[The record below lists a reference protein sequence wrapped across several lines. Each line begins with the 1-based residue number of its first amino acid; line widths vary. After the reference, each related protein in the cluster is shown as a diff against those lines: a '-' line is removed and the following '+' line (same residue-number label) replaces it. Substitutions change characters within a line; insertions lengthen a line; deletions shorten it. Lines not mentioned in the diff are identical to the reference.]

1 MNDMVFGTDC
11 QLSIE
16 FLFYLEYLY
25 FMNQFFLKS
34 LFCYVNQ
41 IEYKYII
48 YSIIVLP
55 FFEKFFVFDEVV
67 C

>member
-16 FLFYLEYLY
+16 FHFYLEYLY
-25 FMNQFFLKS
+25 FMNQFFS
-34 LFCYVNQ
+34 EIF
-41 IEYKYII
+41 
-48 YSIIVLP
+48 VLL
-55 FFEKFFVFDEVV
+55 